1 MKKKQMSED
10 IKMIKT
16 GKFLILS
23 LLGLFTALFLPLD
36 LFAQDFNLE
45 ATVSEN
51 RIFVGEQFNLN
62 IEVSGSSM
70 QDVSLP
76 TLPQLSGVRVL
87 SSSPS
92 RSTSISIINGRTT
105 TSTTYRFSLIAR
117 ETGVYTIPP
126 VSIQIDGETRTT
138 NPIQIEIIE
147 KGNLSTDGS
156 QQLPDIFLEIEL
168 DDDNPVT
175 GQQIVASVVL
185 YFKQGIEITSFQP
198 TAGWRT
204 DGFWKEEL
212 ENIRQP
218 EPESVILDGVRYRT
232 ATLLRYALFPSRSG
246 TLTLSE
252 YPMSVGVRTR
262 PERNDPF
269 GSFFGGGVN
278 QRRVSLE
285 SEPIDMDVKP
295 LPEADSNA
303 VSINAVGDLNIERS
317 LNRSDVVTG
326 ETVELTTTIRGTGN
340 VPLVRRPI
348 YDLPDG
354 LDLYTPEESSNVER
368 RGLSIRGDKNFT
380 ELLVPRAPGRYSI
393 PEQQIAVFDARNN
406 RYKYITLPAVSF
418 TANPSSNRSIAATS
432 GSNQGMP
439 GPITDLAVWNNQ
451 KSTPLHQTTLFWILL
466 GVPILALVVGYLK
479 KNQLDRLKSDRNYSR
494 NYNALEKAQVRIEQ
508 AKQAHESQ
516 KPKELYNQL
525 HKALTGFIS
534 DKVGLPE
541 AGISDSEL
549 IKKVKEKNAASE
561 TVKLLKQLLDKCA
574 TISYAPAGSMADQQS
589 DIDKTERI
597 IKELKKLF

>member
-1 MKKKQMSED
+1 MSED
-10 IKMIKT
+10 SKMIKT
-16 GKFLILS
+16 GKISISF
-23 LLGLFTALFLPLD
+23 LLGLLAALLLPLD
-36 LFAQDFNLE
+36 LFAQDFTLE

-51 RIFVGEQFNLN
+51 RIFVGEQFNLS

-70 QDVSLP
+70 RDVSLP

-87 SSSPS
+87 SSTPS

-105 TSTTYRFSLIAR
+105 TSTTYNYSLIAR
-117 ETGVYTIPP
+117 DTGVHTIPP

-138 NPIQIEIIE
+138 DPIQIEIIE

-156 QQLPDIFLEIEL
+156 EQLPDIFLEIEL
-168 DDDNPVT
+168 DDENPVT

-212 ENIRQP
+212 ENVRQP
-218 EPESVILDGVRYRT
+218 EPESVILNGVRYRT

-246 TLTLSE
+246 ELTLAE

-262 PERNDPF
+262 PARNDPF

-285 SEPIDMDVKP
+285 SEPIDMNVKP
-295 LPEADSNA
+295 LPEADENT
-303 VSINAVGDLNIERS
+303 VTINAVGDLNIERS
-317 LNRSDVVTG
+317 LNRTEVVTG

-340 VPLVRRPI
+340 VPLLRRPV

-368 RGLSIRGDKNFT
+368 RGLSIRGDKTFT
-380 ELLVPRAPGRYSI
+380 ELLVPRAPGRYTI
-393 PEQQIAVFDARNN
+393 PEQKIAVFDARNS

-418 TANPSSNRSIAATS
+418 TANPSSSRNLAASS
-432 GSNQGMP
+432 GSNQGLP
-439 GPITDLAVWNNQ
+439 SPVIGLAVWNNPE
-451 KSTPLHQTTLFWILL
+451 STPLHQTSLFWILL
-466 GVPILALVVGYLK
+466 GVPFLALIAGYLK
-479 KNQLDRLKSDRNYSR
+479 KNQLDRLKHDRNYSR
-494 NYNALEKAQVRIEQ
+494 NYNALEKAQARIEQ

-534 DKVGLPE
+534 DKAGLPE
-541 AGISDSEL
+541 AGISDSDL
-549 IKKVKEKNAASE
+549 IEKVKDENADSE
-561 TVKLLKQLLDKCA
+561 TLKLLKQLLEKCA
-574 TISYAPAGSMADQQS
+574 TISYAPAGSMADQQT
-589 DIDKTERI
+589 DINKTERL